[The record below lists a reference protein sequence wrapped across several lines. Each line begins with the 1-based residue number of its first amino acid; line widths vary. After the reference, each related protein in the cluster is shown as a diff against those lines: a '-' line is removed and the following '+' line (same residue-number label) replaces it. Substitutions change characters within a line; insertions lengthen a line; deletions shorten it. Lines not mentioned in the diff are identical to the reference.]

1 MQATELMFTAI
12 VLSID
17 CQVRDMLRSHV
28 VQLDQETSGLQ
39 KLEADK
45 GRQAAQQVQ
54 VSNQPGAEDQSNQV
68 PDIKVQAVSYGTQ
81 LIACT
86 QC

>member
-1 MQATELMFTAI
+1 MILTHCGIMQATELM
-12 VLSID
+12 
-17 CQVRDMLRSHV
+17 QVRDMLRPHV

-39 KLEADK
+39 KLEADM
-45 GRQAAQQVQ
+45 GRHAAQQVQ
-54 VSNQPGAEDQSNQV
+54 LSNQPGAEHKSDQV
-68 PDIKVQAVSYGTQ
+68 PEIKVQAVSYGTQ